1 LSPDDYPHPTSQA
14 VSAVMRANP
23 RANTKPEVRVR
34 SALHALG
41 YRFRK
46 GLPIEAAGIRV
57 RPDIVFPRRRVAV
70 FIDGCFWHSC
80 PEHGNM
86 PESNTHYWKPKLER
100 NAIRDARVTE
110 ALKGAGWHVVR
121 IWEHV
126 PEHEAIAVIESSLR
140 NVQGR
145 SD

>member
-1 LSPDDYPHPTSQA
+1 
-14 VSAVMRANP
+14 MRANP
-23 RANTKPEVRVR
+23 RANTKPEVRMR

-80 PEHGNM
+80 PEQDLN
-86 PESNTHYWKPKLER
+86 
-100 NAIRDARVTE
+100 
-110 ALKGAGWHVVR
+110 
-121 IWEHV
+121 
-126 PEHEAIAVIESSLR
+126 SLYL
-140 NVQGR
+140 
-145 SD
+145 SLIPPTS